1 MELLNL
7 WMALLRRKWLLIQA
21 VVLFTI
27 VGVASAILLPKTYQT
42 SSKMIV
48 SSSSA
53 DLSILS
59 DLGLGEMAAGL
70 SGAEDDLTNHMA
82 QAATRPVLDEVIW
95 RLQIRDSDGELLLA
109 DKLLVPG
116 LESYYDAPPTLA
128 LSQFNGTDIIQVVS
142 QADDPELARLMAD
155 TLVEVYIESYMERS
169 KAESREA
176 GTFIDKQLDVVRG
189 EFDRA
194 LGEIADVQQQEQI
207 IDLDSEVRSAV
218 SRLSEL
224 VMNQT
229 ATVARIQSL
238 RAQIAEVKRTQKREN
253 GDFLAPG
260 TVSANVDI
268 KALRTQKSEL
278 ESSRS
283 AMLLDLTEKHP
294 DVVKLDTQ
302 IASLTAQIEK
312 ALIEQHDMDPALLK
326 LELDLEGAVTER
338 AEVEAAISATTKEF
352 SAYPDKMRQLS
363 ELQLAATAAET
374 VYKALQEQTYQIQI
388 AEELTSSPLQFIEP
402 ALAPDRHVSPKLL
415 ANTIVGFAVGLI
427 VGLGLVVLVE
437 YIDDSIK
444 SPEELREIWA
454 LPQLGVIPRYHAGT
468 GRTIADYPPTHPV
481 VESFRTLRSSITYAS
496 LDAPVRL
503 LMMTSSVPG
512 EGKSTLL
519 SSLGVSAAGEGKR
532 VLLVDCDLRRP
543 TQHGFWPACDN
554 NLGIASLLLGQ
565 CKLEDAVQETG
576 VPGLDLLPSGPVPPN
591 PGKLVESL
599 KLRSLL
605 LEASKGYDI
614 VLVDAPPVLVVNDAL
629 IMGRL
634 VDKVVM
640 VVESGSTS
648 RRVVADARNRVEA
661 GGIEPLG
668 LVFNK
673 VDNSGVYGGY
683 GHYARAYGYVSSS
696 PPAES
701 SDAAPPPSD
710 GSKSGGGAA

>member
-7 WMALLRRKWLLIQA
+7 WTALLRRKWLLVQA
-21 VVLFTI
+21 VVFFTA
-27 VGVASAILLPKTYQT
+27 VGVASAILLPKSYKT
-42 SSKMIV
+42 SSKMMV

-70 SGAEDDLTNHMA
+70 SGADDELTNHVA
-82 QAATRPVLDEVIW
+82 QAQTRPVLDEVIW
-95 RLQIRDSDGELLLA
+95 RLQIRDTDGELLLA

-116 LESYYDAPPTLA
+116 MESYYAAPPTLA
-128 LSQFNGTDIIQVVS
+128 LSQFNGTDIIQVVA

-155 TLVEVYIESYMERS
+155 TLVEVYIQSFADRS

-176 GTFIDKQLDVVRG
+176 GSFIEKQLEVVRG

-194 LGEIADVQQQEQI
+194 LSQIADVQQQQQI

-224 VMNQT
+224 VMDQT
-229 ATVARIQSL
+229 SAAAQIQAL
-238 RAQIAEVKRTQKREN
+238 RAQIAEVKRTQKKEN
-253 GDFLAPG
+253 GDFLAPA
-260 TVSANVDI
+260 TVSTNVDI
-268 KALRTQKSEL
+268 QALRKQKSEL

-283 AMLLDLTEKHP
+283 TLLLELTEKHP
-294 DVVKLDTQ
+294 DVIRLETQ
-302 IASLTAQIEK
+302 IASLTTQIEK
-312 ALIEQHDMDPALLK
+312 ALTEQHDMDPQLLR
-326 LELDLEGAVTER
+326 LELELEGAMTQR
-338 AEVEAAISATTKEF
+338 AEIEQAIAATTQQF
-352 SAYPDKMRQLS
+352 SAYPEKMRQLS
-363 ELQLAATAAET
+363 ELQLAASAAEN

-402 ALAPDRHVSPKLL
+402 ALAPERHVSPKLL
-415 ANTIVGFAVGLI
+415 ANTVVGFAVGII
-427 VGLGLVVLVE
+427 VGLALVVLVE

-444 SPEELREIWA
+444 TPDELREVWP
-454 LPQLGVIPRYHAGT
+454 LPQLGVIPRYNASQGV
-468 GRTIADYPPTHPV
+468 TIADYPPTHPV

-503 LMMTSSVPG
+503 LMITSSVPG
-512 EGKSTLL
+512 EGKSTLM
-519 SSLGVSAAGEGKR
+519 SILGVSAAGEGKR
-532 VLLVDCDLRRP
+532 VLIVDCDLRRP
-543 TQHGFWPACDN
+543 TQHTFWPEADN
-554 NLGIASLLLGQ
+554 SLGVVSVLLGQ
-565 CKLEDAVQETG
+565 AKLEDAIQGTG
-576 VPGLDLLPSGPVPPN
+576 VPGLDLLPAGPVPPN

-599 KLRSLL
+599 KLRSAL

-640 VVESGSTS
+640 VVECGNTS
-648 RRVVADARNRVEA
+648 RRIVADARNRVQT

-673 VDNSGVYGGY
+673 VEGSGVYGGY
-683 GHYARAYGYVSSS
+683 GHYARAYGYVSTSA
-696 PPAES
+696 PAEPAADK
-701 SDAAPPPSD
+701 DAEGKA
-710 GSKSGGGAA
+710 GGGAA